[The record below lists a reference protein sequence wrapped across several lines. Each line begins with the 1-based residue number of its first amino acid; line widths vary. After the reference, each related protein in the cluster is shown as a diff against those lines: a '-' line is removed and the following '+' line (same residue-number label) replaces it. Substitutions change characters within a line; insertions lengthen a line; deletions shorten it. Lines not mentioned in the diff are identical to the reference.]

1 MQGIQSKYTEYLLAP
16 ANAIGREDI
25 VVTTDGIRCK
35 LVYQSTWNNEGGRFD
50 DQLEDVCQKY
60 YGCPF
65 STIRSIW
72 MGRLNYLSDYWH
84 LVKMMKV

>member
-16 ANAIGREDI
+16 ENAIGSEDI
-25 VVTTDGIRCK
+25 VVTTDGVKCK
-35 LVYQSTWNNEGGRFD
+35 LAYQSTWNNEGGRFD
-50 DQLEDVCQKY
+50 DRLEDVCQKY

-72 MGRLNYLSDYWH
+72 ISRIGNLGVFWH
-84 LVKMMKV
+84 LVKMEKV